1 MRSMQLLAID
11 GILSRG
17 GLANTAFRT
26 AHIVVA
32 VVWIGLLYW
41 FNFVQ
46 APALD
51 DLERDPRDE
60 RTRNLLLTGIARRTL
75 WWFRWAAFATFI
87 TGMLILLAADGYF
100 NEQFGESTS
109 GLAISTGMFLG
120 IVMVLNVWGVI
131 WRAQK
136 TVLADAAARLD
147 GADPDPEAA
156 VAARRAFVASRQN
169 VVFSVSA
176 IFFMVYKTHG
186 PLQRFDLTSADKG
199 LWWGATMLLIG
210 VLEANCLGV
219 APWKFEPNRG
229 LNRLYDGPGVRNPV
243 LASFG
248 LLALFLLL
256 TEVVYR

>member
-1 MRSMQLLAID
+1 M
-11 GILSRG
+11 
-17 GLANTAFRT
+17 
-26 AHIVVA
+26 
-32 VVWIGLLYW
+32 VWIELLYW

-100 NEQFGESTS
+100 NEQFGEST

-136 TVLADAAARLD
+136 TVLADAR
-147 GADPDPEAA
+147 GPPGQGRSGSE
-156 VAARRAFVASRQN
+156 ARRCS
-169 VVFSVSA
+169 
-176 IFFMVYKTHG
+176 
-186 PLQRFDLTSADKG
+186 PG
-199 LWWGATMLLIG
+199 LRRLPPERG
-210 VLEANCLGV
+210 VLRRRSSSWCTRPTGRCSIRPHVGRQRVCGEGDDAADRRAGGELPRRGAV
-219 APWKFEPNRG
+219 EVRTEPRAQPPVRRARRSEPGAGLVRPARTVPAPHRG
-229 LNRLYDGPGVRNPV
+229 RVP
-243 LASFG
+243 
-248 LLALFLLL
+248 L
-256 TEVVYR
+256 TR